1 MAIKKRNLR
10 ELVVELLDKK
20 HYLTAPEIL
29 DGLEKK
35 GHTFNKTSVYR
46 NLDKM
51 LADNE
56 VCRHSFGTDKVY
68 YELRHED
75 GHHHDHFVCENCK
88 KIALLDCMIDRNKLP
103 AGYTL
108 EHHHVT
114 LFGICDAC
122 AHNATH

>member
-1 MAIKKRNLR
+1 MKKRNLK
-10 ELVVELLDKK
+10 ELLVEMLQKK
-20 HYLTAPEIL
+20 HYLTVSEM
-29 DGLEKK
+29 LEQLKK
-35 GHTFNKTSVYR
+35 EGSSFNKTSVYR

-51 LADNE
+51 LAEAE

-68 YELRHED
+68 YELRHEHD
-75 GHHHDHFVCENCK
+75 HHHDHFVCENCK
-88 KIALLDCMIDRNKLP
+88 KIDLLDCVVDRNKLP

-122 AHNATH
+122 AKNATH